1 MPQANNYQIK
11 HDHNSTYKILTIFM
25 AGQSEILLLRLCN
38 NNNNSY
44 NSNKYNQKAI
54 SHNKNQSR
62 YEQMSKVEQKQP
74 R

>member
-1 MPQANNYQIK
+1 
-11 HDHNSTYKILTIFM
+11 M